1 MLKQSN
7 VNDATELVE
16 RKSEVYTKTPY
27 LYDDDFN
34 STLTIGGINPSFYEG
49 DITYY
54 STADCV
60 NCWNLTTDSLSLVT
74 PTETTELVDAKTAPE
89 VTIQFQTAYP
99 YIALY

>member
-1 MLKQSN
+1 MCPK
-7 VNDATELVE
+7 E
-16 RKSEVYTKTPY
+16 RRGRHTTDSVTGTTTT
-27 LYDDDFN
+27 FN